1 MKIFRGVLII
11 VATLCIVI
19 GYLFKILHWV
29 FAEYITGKNLIT
41 LGSLLILLVLLFLT
55 ITKKQNPKH

>member
-29 FAEYITGKNLIT
+29 FAEYINGKNLIT
-41 LGSLLILLVLLFLT
+41 LGSLLILLVLFLT

>member
-19 GYLFKILHWV
+19 SYLFKILHWV

-41 LGSLLILLVLLFLT
+41 LGSLLILLVLFLT